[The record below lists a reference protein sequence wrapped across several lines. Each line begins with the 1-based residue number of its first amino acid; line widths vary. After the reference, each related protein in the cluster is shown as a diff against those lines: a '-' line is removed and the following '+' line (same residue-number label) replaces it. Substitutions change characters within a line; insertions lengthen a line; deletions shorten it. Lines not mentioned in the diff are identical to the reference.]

1 MANKY
6 DLKIATVDLADD
18 DTYEDIGVQVPAG
31 RTRFVC
37 FVKTSIA
44 IAGEKIILA
53 ESTNV
58 VGGTP
63 SPVYTVKDET
73 LLIDAGT
80 IAYPDN
86 IDTDNPLFSIAEG
99 QYLSVKGD
107 SANDIVTVVYYDE

>member
-6 DLKIATVDLADD
+6 DLKIATVVLAAD
-18 DTYEDIGVQVPAG
+18 DTYEDIDTQVPAG
-31 RTRFVC
+31 KTRFVC

-44 IAGEKIILA
+44 VATEKIILA

-63 SPVYTVKDET
+63 APVYTVKDET
-73 LLIDAGT
+73 LLVVGGT
-80 IAYPDN
+80 IAYPDK
-86 IDTDNPLFSIAEG
+86 IDVDNPLFSIAEG

-107 SANDIVTVVYYDE
+107 SLGDVVTVVYFDE